1 MLYNQWLYLEKK
13 RILTASNFLFSY
25 KQIDTIKQDLSKNV
39 MFRMFTSEAQ
49 YIMLLLKS
57 AVSAMLGRVI
67 QSELARQMIF
77 QMQSV
82 TSSLPG

>member
-1 MLYNQWLYLEKK
+1 MTLFRKK
-13 RILTASNFLFSY
+13 FLTLSNFLFSY

-77 QMQSV
+77 QMQTV